1 MTRNEAWHAAR
12 KLVREFAGAPESR
25 KHAQRICSELVHASE
40 WSQEAEIQV
49 FSLWL
54 QSHPPLDDLRAR
66 CTASLAK
73 IRRGCWGGESQ
84 TLLALPQPQADPVQS
99 FAVSNTHSLSRP
111 SRRAFGAGAIMSVL
125 GRSARASA
133 LRETR
138 VVLLGTKGGP
148 TPSKFRAPAS
158 VAILVDRSLYLIDC
172 PNGVAG
178 QLAKGGIGLDQLSQ
192 VFITHDHS
200 DHVLDAGSLLVLA
213 WASGLT
219 SPVTL
224 HGPPPLK
231 SIVDHSIA
239 ASSYD
244 IAARIRE
251 EGRPPLR
258 PLVQVREHANGGLIY
273 RDAHVTVTSTTVD
286 HYTVKPA
293 FAYRFDT
300 PTRSIVVSG
309 DTTYS
314 EHLARLADGADL
326 LIHEAMYPPALDQLA
341 GDNRSLKDHLVRSHS
356 TTEQVGLLAAR
367 AGVKKLVLSHLVPA
381 FPSITDEMWLEGVRK
396 NFKGEAVVG
405 RDLQDV

>member
-1 MTRNEAWHAAR
+1 MSA
-12 KLVREFAGAPESR
+12 
-25 KHAQRICSELVHASE
+25 
-40 WSQEAEIQV
+40 
-49 FSLWL
+49 FS
-54 QSHPPLDDLRAR
+54 SP
-66 CTASLAK
+66 T
-73 IRRGCWGGESQ
+73 
-84 TLLALPQPQADPVQS
+84 
-99 FAVSNTHSLSRP
+99 
-111 SRRAFGAGAIMSVL
+111 
-125 GRSARASA
+125 RASA
-133 LRETR
+133 ARETR

-148 TPSKFRAPAS
+148 TPSQFRAPAC
-158 VAILVDRSLYLIDC
+158 VAIVLDGALYLVDC

-178 QLAKGGIGLDQLSQ
+178 QLAKAGIGLDQLSQ
-192 VFITHDHS
+192 VFVTHNHS

-244 IAARIRE
+244 IAARMRE
-251 EGRPPLR
+251 EGRSQLR
-258 PLVQVREHANGGLIY
+258 PLAQVREHASGGLVC
-273 RDAHVTVTSTTVD
+273 RDTRVTVTSTTVD

-293 FAYRFDT
+293 LAYRFDT
-300 PTRSIVVSG
+300 PARSIVVSG

-314 EHLARLADGADL
+314 EHLLRLADGADL
-326 LIHEAMYPPALDQLA
+326 LIHEAMYPPAVDQLA
-341 GDNRSLKDHLVRSHS
+341 GGNRSLKDHLMRSHS

-396 NFKGEAVVG
+396 NFKGVAVVG
-405 RDLQDV
+405 RDLQDI